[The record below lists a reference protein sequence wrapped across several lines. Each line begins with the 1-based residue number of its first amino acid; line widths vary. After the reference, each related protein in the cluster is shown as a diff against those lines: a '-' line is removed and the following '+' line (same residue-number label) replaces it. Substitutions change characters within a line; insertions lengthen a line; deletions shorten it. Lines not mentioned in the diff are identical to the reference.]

1 VVLLLQSIVN
11 GLVDGSG
18 YVLMAL
24 GLTLVFGIGR
34 VINFAHG
41 ELYVLGAFIAVLFI
55 SHSFPYF
62 STIFLAPILVGL
74 FGVLIERFII
84 RRVKRP
90 GLSIWAPFLATLA
103 LLVILQS
110 LYLIIFGPDP
120 QIVENSYAYKSLNIG
135 FLTLTGQDVF
145 IITGF
150 LLVVFSLVWF
160 IRKTKY
166 GMAMRAVSQDHDT
179 SLLMGVDII
188 RIYRLTWFLGVFLA
202 AMAGVLI
209 TPVAT
214 VDPYIGRMPLLKGLS
229 IVIVGGLGSVEGAVL
244 SGIFLGLIE
253 SLASTYISPSF
264 KDGWGYLLVILVLL
278 LRPRG
283 LLGRTLRRG

>member
-1 VVLLLQSIVN
+1 MLLFLQSLVN

-18 YVLMAL
+18 YVLMAV

-41 ELYVLGAFIAVLFI
+41 ELYTLGAFIAVALI
-55 SHSFPYF
+55 QTKLPYL
-62 STIFLAPILVGL
+62 STIVLAPFLVGL
-74 FGVLIERFII
+74 LGIIVERFII
-84 RRVKRP
+84 RRVKKP

-103 LLVILQS
+103 LLVIFQS
-110 LYLIIFGPDP
+110 LFLIIFGPDP
-120 QIVENSYAYKSLNIG
+120 KIVENPFTYTSINLGA
-135 FLTLTGQDVF
+135 LTLTGQDVLLF
-145 IITGF
+145 IVF
-150 LLVVFSLVWF
+150 LIVVFALTWF

-166 GMAMRAVSQDHDT
+166 GMAMRAVSQDRET
-179 SLLMGVDII
+179 SLLMGIDINT
-188 RIYRLTWFLGVFLA
+188 IYRLTWFLGVFLA
-202 AMAGVLI
+202 ALAGVLV
-209 TPVAT
+209 TPKAT
-214 VDPYIGRMPLLKGLS
+214 VDPYIGRMALLKGLS

-244 SGIFLGLIE
+244 SGVLLGLIE

-278 LRPRG
+278 FRPRG

>member
-1 VVLLLQSIVN
+1 LQLILQSIVN
-11 GLVDGSG
+11 GFVDGFG

-41 ELYVLGAFIAVLFI
+41 ELYTLGAFLAILLIAR
-55 SHSFPYF
+55 HFPYF
-62 STIFLAPILVGL
+62 STVFLAPMLVGL
-74 FGVLIERFII
+74 FGILIERFII

-90 GLSIWAPFLATLA
+90 GSSIWAPFLATLA

-120 QIVENSYAYKSLNIG
+120 RIVENPYAYSSINIG
-135 FLTLTGQDVF
+135 FITVTGQGLIVS
-145 IITGF
+145 F
-150 LLVVFSLVWF
+150 LSLVVVFCLTRY
-160 IRKTKY
+160 IRKSRY
-166 GMAMRAVSQDHDT
+166 GMAMRAVSQDRDT
-179 SLLMGVDII
+179 SLLMGIDIDT
-188 RIYRLTWFLGVFLA
+188 IYRMTWFMGVFLA
-202 AMAGVLI
+202 ALAGVLV
-209 TPVAT
+209 TPTST

-229 IVIVGGLGSVEGAVL
+229 IVIVGGLGSVEGAVV
-244 SGIFLGLIE
+244 SGICLGLIE
-253 SLASTYISPSF
+253 SLAGVYISPSF

-283 LLGRTLRRG
+283 LLGRTVRRG